1 MFFTSETVNPRVPE
15 CNLLYTNTR
24 VSTLQNLCRY
34 NPFDFYDRDDVQWK
48 GTRTL
53 FMEKYMRNVQ
63 KQNIYIYK
71 IFVLTEFIFRV
82 YLTAIVADP
91 PTNDNINI
99 LAMFG

>member
-1 MFFTSETVNPRVPE
+1 
-15 CNLLYTNTR
+15 
-24 VSTLQNLCRY
+24 
-34 NPFDFYDRDDVQWK
+34 
-48 GTRTL
+48 
-53 FMEKYMRNVQ
+53 MRNVQ